1 MNISIQTRFMQRVKS
16 ISKGQ
21 YSIVILLLVILTF
34 LFISDLVGDDVYR
47 VKTVI
52 DGDTIVL
59 KDISSTNVR
68 YLGIDSPEVQSLD
81 GPGDLLSDEARRI
94 NKNLVDGK
102 KIRLEF
108 DKERFDPYGRTLAY
122 VFVDDIFVN
131 EQILRSGLAKALII
145 QPNDK
150 YEKRLLKAEKE
161 AKDLR
166 KGIWGDL
173 SRLTFPEGNSDFVIK
188 PASATRYIDQ
198 RVVVRGKITKFRK
211 SDKVLVLKMEDVL
224 DIVLFPDSLS
234 NFSFF
239 NIIPEESYLGKPVEV
254 IGKIRM
260 YRGRP
265 NIIISH
271 PISIRALM

>member
-1 MNISIQTRFMQRVKS
+1 MRFIRRVKS
-16 ISKGQ
+16 IIKGP
-21 YSIVILLLVILTF
+21 YFIVILSLPILAF
-34 LFISDLVGDDVYR
+34 LFISGLCGDDVYR
-47 VKTVI
+47 VKSVI

-59 KDISSTNVR
+59 EDISGTNVR

-81 GPGDLLSDEARRI
+81 GPGDPLSDEARRI
-94 NKNLVDGK
+94 NKNLVEGK
-102 KIRLEF
+102 KVRLEF
-108 DKERFDPYGRTLAY
+108 DEERFDPYGRTLAY
-122 VFVDDIFVN
+122 VFVDGIFVN

-145 QPNDK
+145 KPNDR
-150 YEKRLLKAEKE
+150 YAERLLEAEKE
-161 AKDLR
+161 AKDR
-166 KGIWGDL
+166 RRGVWSDL
-173 SRLTFPEGNSDFVIK
+173 STLKSPEGNRNFVIN
-188 PASATRYIDQ
+188 PSSATRYIDQ

-224 DIVLFPDSLS
+224 DIVIFPDSLS

-239 NIIPEESYLGKPVEV
+239 NIIPEDYYLGKPVEV

>member
-1 MNISIQTRFMQRVKS
+1 MSIQMRFIELVK
-16 ISKGQ
+16 IIIKGR
-21 YSIVILLLVILTF
+21 YSIVILLLLILTL
-34 LFISDLVGDDVYR
+34 LFISDLSGDDVYR

-52 DGDTIVL
+52 DGDTVVL
-59 KDISSTNVR
+59 EDISSTNVR

-81 GPGDLLSDEARRI
+81 GPGDPLSDEARKL

-102 KIRLEF
+102 RIRLEF
-108 DKERFDPYGRTLAY
+108 DNERFDPYGRTLAY

-131 EQILRSGLAKALII
+131 ERLLRSGLAKALLIK
-145 QPNDK
+145 PNEK
-150 YEKRLLKAEKE
+150 YAKRLLKAEKE

-166 KGIWGDL
+166 RGIWGDL
-173 SRLTFPEGNSDFVIK
+173 SSLKFPEGNSDFVIK

-211 SDKVLVLKMEDVL
+211 SEKVLVLKMEDVL

-239 NIIPEESYLGKPVEV
+239 NIIPEDYYLGKPVEV

-271 PISIRALM
+271 PMSIRALM

>member
-1 MNISIQTRFMQRVKS
+1 MRFVQRVERIIKNP
-16 ISKGQ
+16 
-21 YSIVILLLVILTF
+21 YSIVILLLLILTL
-34 LFISDLVGDDVYR
+34 LFISDLSGDDVYR
-47 VKTVI
+47 VKSVI
-52 DGDTIVL
+52 DGDTVVL
-59 KDISSTNVR
+59 EDISSTNVR

-81 GPGDLLSDEARRI
+81 GPGDPLSDEARKL

-108 DKERFDPYGRTLAY
+108 DSERFDPYGRTLAY

-131 EQILRSGLAKALII
+131 EQLLSTGLAKTLII
-145 QPNDK
+145 PPNDR
-150 YEKRLLKAEKE
+150 YAERLLRAEKE

-166 KGIWGDL
+166 RGIWGDL
-173 SRLTFPEGNSDFVIK
+173 SSLKFPEGNSDFVIK
-188 PASATRYIDQ
+188 PASATRHIDQ

-211 SDKVLVLKMEDVL
+211 SEKVLVLKMEDVL

-239 NIIPEESYLGKPVEV
+239 NIIPEDYYLGKPVEV
-254 IGKIRM
+254 IGKIRI

-265 NIIISH
+265 NIIITH
-271 PISIRALM
+271 PMSIRVLM